1 MSVIDVGTLLDV
13 AIEFAERFKASADQT
28 EDVQIVEIL
37 NQINWEALESF
48 DIQMVTISLSED
60 HLMFTKVRTLLK

>member
-1 MSVIDVGTLLDV
+1 MSVIDVRTLLDV

-48 DIQMVTISLSED
+48 DIKMVTISLSED